1 MCAQTRTQFRFFDM
15 HPTVRSDERRTAMS
29 LNFIG
34 FQKFKKLSE
43 VLLVE
48 KEDKMTKLGTR
59 DKIKHAE
66 LESKTDLKTS
76 DLQTAIETGEISDE
90 ETENHKKREHSKTLR
105 KRIIRL
111 GVLLGVVLVGL
122 LILWLYQSP
131 ARVDIV
137 QPKHASVTETITSSG
152 RVGGITETNVG
163 SQSQGIVQMLYV
175 AEGAEVTRGQQLA
188 LIKNDVAEA
197 QITQAQ
203 ATVNTAQSQLEQV
216 SRGSL
221 VSDIDASMEQ
231 VRQVQAVVEQQNAA
245 IVQARQNVLQ
255 TRSLLAQFEAERDLS
270 KKNLER
276 SSSLV
281 KDGVI
286 SRSEYDQAQT
296 TFRVAD
302 KKVAAQKQAVALAQS
317 GVKFA
322 QAGLKSAQAN
332 VRTQQARLR
341 TIQSGSRPED
351 VAVAKQRIAEAEK
364 ALSVAQEQA
373 ANANVTAPFAGTV
386 TKINTE
392 AGQNVGSLGVL
403 TLVSILLEI
412 RLDVDENN
420 LSSLKTGQ
428 SAVISSGAF
437 ANSFRGTVSELG
449 AAVDQTRGTIEIK
462 VIPNE
467 TPDWLRPGQTVNVNI
482 ITAEN
487 VNRLLV
493 PQTALVRSGDDT
505 VVFMIADGKVVQKP
519 VITRPPT
526 TEGVP
531 IISGINAEDF
541 IISNAASVKVGDK
554 VQAK

>member
-1 MCAQTRTQFRFFDM
+1 
-15 HPTVRSDERRTAMS
+15 
-29 LNFIG
+29 
-34 FQKFKKLSE
+34 
-43 VLLVE
+43 
-48 KEDKMTKLGTR
+48 MTKLGTR
-59 DKIKHAE
+59 EKIKHAE
-66 LESKTDLKTS
+66 LESKTDLNTS
-76 DLQTAIETGEISDE
+76 DLQTAVETGEVLNE
-90 ETENHKKREHSKTLR
+90 ETENHKKREHSKTLQ

-111 GVLLGVVLVGL
+111 GVLSGVVLVGL
-122 LILWLYQSP
+122 LILWLYQRP

-137 QPKHASVTETITSSG
+137 QPKQASITETITSSG

-163 SQSQGIVQMLYV
+163 SQSQGIVQILYV
-175 AEGAEVTRGQQLA
+175 EEGAEVTRGQQLA

-221 VSDIDASMEQ
+221 ASDVDASMEQ

-270 KKNLER
+270 RKNLER
-276 SSSLV
+276 SRSLV

-302 KKVAAQKQAVALAQS
+302 KKVAAQNQAVALAQS

-341 TIQSGSRPED
+341 TIQSGARPED

-364 ALSVAQEQA
+364 ALSVAREQA

-467 TPDWLRPGQTVNVNI
+467 TPDWLRPGQTVDVNI

-493 PQTALVRSGDDT
+493 PQTVLVRSGDDT
-505 VVFMIADGKVVQKP
+505 VVFMIVDGKVVQKP

-526 TEGVP
+526 KEGVP

-541 IISNAASVKVGDK
+541 IISNAAAVKVGDK